1 MDSPYK
7 PGFGARPAVLV
18 GRERQ
23 LARAE
28 AVLTRV
34 ANSGEAGTS
43 VVFTGARGLGK
54 TVTLGVIGDRAR
66 ARGFV
71 VATVTLDR
79 VSDNVQMLATAVG
92 EAVAPLHRG
101 ERAGSAFWAKVKDR
115 LGALSIE
122 VNAGVVKIVTD
133 APDHTPR
140 ATVTVQRQV
149 LADLLQNAARAARER
164 EHHGLVLLLDE
175 FQEPSVEELVVL
187 ANAIQDAC
195 KASATP
201 LAIFAA
207 GLPQTPELVMEAASF
222 TERFDFRSLGRLDAD
237 AAQRALLEPALDL
250 KVHWDTDAA
259 ELAVLQAGGSP
270 YLIQLIGEE
279 AWMQA
284 RPEAGTS
291 IRRQHVEAAAV
302 EVGDNLDNGMFRGRW
317 AKATPVE
324 KAVIV
329 AIADSAGTDGVATTG
344 DISTVLGVQA
354 RQWSMARQSLI
365 DKGMIEPV
373 GHGRLRFTMPGFAG
387 FVAKVGAAGNGDP
400 GQVAISPA
408 RPTLTPG
415 HSDEPG

>member
-1 MDSPYK
+1 MDSPYR

-18 GRERQ
+18 GRETQ

-43 VVFTGARGLGK
+43 VVLTGARGLGK
-54 TVTLGVIGDRAR
+54 TVTLGVIGDRAL

-92 EAVAPLHRG
+92 EAVSPLHRG
-101 ERAGSAFWAKVKDR
+101 ERARSEFWRKVKDR

-122 VNAGVVKIVTD
+122 VNAGVVKIVAD
-133 APDHTPR
+133 ALDHAPR

-164 EHHGLVLLLDE
+164 ERHGLVLLLDE
-175 FQEPSVEELVVL
+175 LQEPPEEELVVL
-187 ANAIQDAC
+187 ANAIQDAG
-195 KASATP
+195 KASGIP

-207 GLPQTPELVMEAASF
+207 GLPQTPELVMAAASF

-237 AAQRALLEPALDL
+237 AAERALVEPALGL
-250 KVHWDTDAA
+250 NVHWDTDAA
-259 ELAVLQAGGSP
+259 ELAVHEAGGSP

-279 AWMQA
+279 SWMQA
-284 RPEAGTS
+284 SPDAGTN
-291 IRRQHVEAAAV
+291 IGLHHVEAAAV
-302 EVGDNLDNGMFRGRW
+302 EVGESLENGMFRGRW

-324 KAVIV
+324 RAVIV
-329 AIADSAGTDGVATTG
+329 AIADTANTDGVATTG
-344 DISTVLGVQA
+344 AISTALGVQA

-373 GHGRLRFTMPGFAG
+373 GRGRLRFTMPGFAA
-387 FVAKVGAAGNGDP
+387 FVEKVAATGEGDRVH
-400 GQVAISPA
+400 GAISPA
-408 RPTLTPG
+408 RPTLTRG
-415 HSDEPG
+415 RSDEPG

>member
-1 MDSPYK
+1 MDSPYR

-18 GRERQ
+18 GRETQ

-43 VVFTGARGLGK
+43 IVLTGARGLGK
-54 TVTLGVIGDRAR
+54 TVTLGVIGDRAL

-92 EAVAPLHRG
+92 EAVSPLHRG
-101 ERAGSAFWAKVKDR
+101 ERARSEFWRKVKDR

-122 VNAGVVKIVTD
+122 VNAGVVKIVAD
-133 APDHTPR
+133 ALDHAPR

-164 EHHGLVLLLDE
+164 ERHGLVLLLDE
-175 FQEPSVEELVVL
+175 LQEPPEEELVVL
-187 ANAIQDAC
+187 SNAIQDAG
-195 KASATP
+195 KASGIP

-207 GLPQTPELVMEAASF
+207 GLPQTPELVMAAASF

-237 AAQRALLEPALDL
+237 AAERALVEPALGL
-250 KVHWDTDAA
+250 NVHWDTDAA
-259 ELAVLQAGGSP
+259 ELALHEAGGSP

-279 AWMQA
+279 SWMQA
-284 RPEAGTS
+284 HPDAGTS
-291 IRRQHVEAAAV
+291 IRLQHVQAAAV
-302 EVGDNLDNGMFRGRW
+302 EVGESLDNGMFRGRW

-324 KAVIV
+324 RAVIV
-329 AIADSAGTDGVATTG
+329 AIADTANTDGVATTG
-344 DISTVLGVQA
+344 AISTALGVQA

-365 DKGMIEPV
+365 DKGMIEPA
-373 GHGRLRFTMPGFAG
+373 GRGRLRFTMPGFAA
-387 FVAKVGAAGNGDP
+387 FVEKVAAAGEGDP
-400 GQVAISPA
+400 GHVAKS
-408 RPTLTPG
+408 RLF
-415 HSDEPG
+415 